1 MSRPIE
7 VTKNLYNGDILH
19 THLKFNMYLFVVFS
33 VCSLSM
39 YVLPTNL
46 FFHCLIAFQLCRL
59 TCLAFFNWK
68 CQCALLFHLP
78 FISNL
83 YDWLHISAH
92 VFSDVSCL
100 SSSLIFNIFFR
111 NCPLF
116 FWFPVDLLCSASLC
130 ISIITWGYL
139 LHEDLHLNMLMCLSF
154 RIMTSKFC
162 YFVGKIR

>member
-1 MSRPIE
+1 
-7 VTKNLYNGDILH
+7 
-19 THLKFNMYLFVVFS
+19 MYLFIVFL
-33 VCSLSM
+33 VCSFSM

-59 TCLAFFNWK
+59 ILFDSSLISFGSFVTCLAFFNWK
-68 CQCALLFHLP
+68 CQCPLLLHLP

-83 YDWLHISAH
+83 SDWLHIFAH
-92 VFSDVSCL
+92 VFSDVSFL
-100 SSSLIFNIFFR
+100 SSSLTFNMFFR
-111 NCPLF
+111 NCPPF
-116 FWFPVDLLCSASLC
+116 FWFPVDLLCSASWCL
-130 ISIITWGYL
+130 SIITWGYL